1 MGLFSKKKKNEK
13 PTGDKACQEGYVSF
27 TPEDIKAKE
36 ETSKDNRE
44 AYDLL
49 WQAVTTS
56 SHITKKDKKGHEV
69 PIDDVYPV
77 SLEETL
83 EMEDLLNQ
91 AEAKI
96 QDHND
101 TVLKDQIDEVRY
113 IIDWSKKRHYNFSW
127 MIILGVILGLFILNY
142 FRKEPREK
150 AKNWDKIYN
159 QVDKSWTEQDTTISW
174 DEVEGK
180 HIYYRDEKRFANANS
195 FKAMTAEMHRGIYDV
210 NIDGPFGVNKCQSII
225 DTASKRSTRNYYKD
239 LKKTAQKHADEAL
252 EKGQEICNADYD
264 DVHKIAKKEAKK
276 IRNGYRKEARKY
288 TIWIWIFI
296 IMIPLYIYA
305 DRPYGWMETRHRLEA
320 KILGGIKKI
329 AYSIATGLFFGALFM
344 PDVPDYIVTYRDGH
358 KEREADMA
366 GQIMQ
371 WGVQALM
378 ILAALFIAA
387 IASAFIMTYS
397 TVVGLRRNYDWSSI
411 KADVKTKLRKE

>member
-101 TVLKDQIDEVRY
+101 TELKDQIDEVRY

-180 HIYYRDEKRFANANS
+180 HIYNRDEKRFANANS

-344 PDVPDYIVTYRDGH
+344 PDVPDYIVTYSDGH

-411 KADVKTKLRKE
+411 RADVKGKLGKK